1 MTASAAAVFLGS
13 ELAAQGFR
21 LAGVRVATPSLGEEL
36 TQFRAVC
43 AEAAV
48 VLLAAECASR
58 LPVEV
63 LEAALLGTRPL
74 VYVLPETLGA
84 ETRGA
89 AQKARR
95 VLGIES

>member
-1 MTASAAAVFLGS
+1 MSTPTAAVFLGG
-13 ELAAQGFR
+13 ELAAQGLR
-21 LAGVRVATPSLGEEL
+21 LAGVRVTTPLPGEEL
-36 TQFRAVC
+36 QEFRAAC
-43 AEAAV
+43 ADAMV
-48 VLLAAECASR
+48 VLLDADFASR
-58 LPVEV
+58 IPAEL

-84 ETRGA
+84 ETSGA